1 MTSAH
6 RHSRGGQRTVDS
18 VAIDG
23 EAARVIGPAYAGTF
37 GSGRR
42 LAVNLAVRVATVAST
57 APPESG

>member
-1 MTSAH
+1 
-6 RHSRGGQRTVDS
+6 

-42 LAVNLAVRVATVAST
+42 LAVNLAVRVAIVAST